1 MIKSGLH
8 LFTSQLVM
16 VSMYLDVIMLI
27 SELLS
32 SSAAHQHSCIC
43 NTFTQHAKRVPADI
57 VHCVPGQQSKGSL
70 FQRFNSACD
79 LSYNLCHGCCCCT
92 GGGCGVGLGLGWG
105 FGAAWGSK
113 YIIIESEFESGQEQG
128 KPRWLAQLQQQLRI
142 QKFEKNHQ
150 A

>member
-1 MIKSGLH
+1 MPNAYPLA
-8 LFTSQLVM
+8 LFSVYQ
-16 VSMYLDVIMLI
+16 VSKAKGAF
-27 SELLS
+27 
-32 SSAAHQHSCIC
+32 SSASTAHVTCLTI
-43 NTFTQHAKRVPADI
+43 
-57 VHCVPGQQSKGSL
+57 
-70 FQRFNSACD
+70 
-79 LSYNLCHGCCCCT
+79 LCHGCCCCT

-150 A
+150 P